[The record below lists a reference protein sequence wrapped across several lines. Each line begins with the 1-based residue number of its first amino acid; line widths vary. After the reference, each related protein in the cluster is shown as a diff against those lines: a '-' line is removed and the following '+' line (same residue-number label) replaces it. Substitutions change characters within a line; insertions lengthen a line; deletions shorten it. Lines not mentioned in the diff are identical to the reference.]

1 MPLTSIDPTG
11 DKKADVYISMTRI
24 IDQILFKMDKVYYSN
39 MDKYYKY
46 LINKFNDISEILCY
60 LQKKININSLGTIV
74 VNYYYNKK
82 LIPNDNI
89 LKFISL
95 CCLPF
100 YYSESNIFYVNDIT
114 IDELSVLWPNA

>member
-60 LQKKININSLGTIV
+60 LQKK
-74 VNYYYNKK
+74 NK
-82 LIPNDNI
+82 
-89 LKFISL
+89 
-95 CCLPF
+95 
-100 YYSESNIFYVNDIT
+100 Y
-114 IDELSVLWPNA
+114 